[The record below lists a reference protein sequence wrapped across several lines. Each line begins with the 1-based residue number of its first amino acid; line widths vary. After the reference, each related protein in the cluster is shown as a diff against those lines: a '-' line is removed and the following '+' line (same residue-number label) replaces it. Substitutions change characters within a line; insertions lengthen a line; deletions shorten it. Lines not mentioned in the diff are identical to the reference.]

1 MPGHKAANSANKS
14 KGKHIVQCLHAAW
27 QPFTRAT
34 CMMIHASHSR
44 VKYLLHEGY
53 LQGRDGRLQLSEQS
67 TDLTWVSLRT
77 IYAMSAAARG
87 SEANLL
93 RADLPALLTKII
105 QCPACWKLEAGVAD
119 QAVACLHAFTMSPAG
134 KQQVLQQLTPA
145 VIDALMAVA
154 LRWLQDPGLEYGH
167 YAVAAGEVPAH
178 GVTGMCGMR
187 CVAALPCLVGL
198 THLVLTVMHIFPGYA
213 SGLLVEHMLSLA
225 MLTRASFVGIQ
236 RAQFQQKY
244 HSLMWNT
251 IALDLWKG
259 DKGHFESRF
268 YMEHAIVWC

>member
-1 MPGHKAANSANKS
+1 M
-14 KGKHIVQCLHAAW
+14 VHAA
-27 QPFTRAT
+27 
-34 CMMIHASHSR
+34 HSR
-44 VKYLLHEGY
+44 VKYLLHERY

-167 YAVAAGEVPAH
+167 YAVAAG
-178 GVTGMCGMR
+178 
-187 CVAALPCLVGL
+187 
-198 THLVLTVMHIFPGYA
+198 
-213 SGLLVEHMLSLA
+213 
-225 MLTRASFVGIQ
+225 Q
-236 RAQFQQKY
+236 
-244 HSLMWNT
+244 
-251 IALDLWKG
+251 
-259 DKGHFESRF
+259 HFCP
-268 YMEHAIVWC
+268 WCDRHVC